1 MSLLLVGEICEGCVE
16 FNFTDATGLYDAT
29 TNEGGYGPE
38 NGISSPSEFTT
49 YALEVRY
56 PGTAITA
63 TPDATFNLLAN
74 VPTPDSDFHFT
85 WTITAADLGLTK
97 FISGVYTFTAR
108 GVIAGN
114 TYLADVQCIFIND
127 LQDEVDAMMIDYDP
141 TCPCKTGCASPAD
154 LFAEF
159 LTVKCGGI
167 CDAVKAQSIIT
178 SLYQSVPSCC

>member
-1 MSLLLVGEICEGCVE
+1 MLQLEISTCEGCNE
-16 FNFTDATGLYDAT
+16 FEFSDTTKLYNVDT
-29 TNEGGYGPE
+29 RPGGYGPE
-38 NGISSPSEFTT
+38 NGVDDPSSFDS
-49 YALEVRY
+49 YSLEVRY
-56 PGTAITA
+56 PNTPISSP
-63 TPDATFNLLAN
+63 PDATFDLLTA
-74 VPTPDSDFHFT
+74 VPPIDSSENYV

-97 FISGVYTFTAR
+97 FVSGVYTFTAR

-141 TCPCKTGCASPAD
+141 TCPCKTGCSSPAD